1 MVNDQVTSE
10 SSASGWQARQVYA
23 MAVVCLLVGLAV
35 GYLFR
40 GSQSPAVAPTNGMA
54 SSATGGIH
62 PAGMGGAMPT
72 LEQMKRMADQKAGPV
87 LAKLKNDPDNADL
100 LIQAGGIYQAT
111 HQFKEAAE
119 YYGKSLNVKPKNV
132 AIRTEMASCLYYLGD
147 VDGALQQ
154 LQQATTDDPKD
165 ANSLFNLGFIRWQEK
180 KDAKGALAAWQQLL
194 KTNPKLEA
202 NKKAEVEK
210 LIAAARRQGSAN

>member
-1 MVNDQVTSE
+1 MVNDQVPSE

-23 MAVVCLLVGLAV
+23 MAAVCLLVGLAV

-40 GSQSPAVAPTNGMA
+40 GSQSAAVAPTSGMPA
-54 SSATGGIH
+54 SATGGIH
-62 PAGMGGAMPT
+62 AGMGGAGPT

-87 LAKLKNDPDNADL
+87 LAKLKTDPDNADL
-100 LIQAGGIYQAT
+100 LIQAGGIYQAA

-147 VDGALQQ
+147 VDGALKQ

-180 KDAKGALAAWQQLL
+180 KDSKGALAAWQQLL
-194 KTNPKLEA
+194 KMNPKLEA

-210 LIAAARRQGSAN
+210 LIADARRQGSAN